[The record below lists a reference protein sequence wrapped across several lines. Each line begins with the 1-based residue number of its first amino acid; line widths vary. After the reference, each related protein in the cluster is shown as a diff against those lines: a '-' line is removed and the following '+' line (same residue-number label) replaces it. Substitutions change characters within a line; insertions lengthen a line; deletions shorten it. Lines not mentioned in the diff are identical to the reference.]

1 MRADKKTGK
10 NVTAIRTDLEM
21 AMEIKAVSE
30 ERQHGWNPCKED
42 NGGCTHL
49 CFFRGHDYICSCPD
63 EADGR
68 VCLTSELLTRVSNYL
83 FIKFFFER
91 NNDNLFF

>member
-21 AMEIKAVSE
+21 AMEIKAVSAE
-30 ERQHGWNPCKED
+30 KQHGWNPCKED

-49 CFFRGHDYICSCPD
+49 CLFRATDYICACPD
-63 EADGR
+63 E
-68 VCLTSELLTRVSNYL
+68 TSSSCSIGNYI
-83 FIKFFFER
+83 FKIIVR
-91 NNDNLFF
+91 D